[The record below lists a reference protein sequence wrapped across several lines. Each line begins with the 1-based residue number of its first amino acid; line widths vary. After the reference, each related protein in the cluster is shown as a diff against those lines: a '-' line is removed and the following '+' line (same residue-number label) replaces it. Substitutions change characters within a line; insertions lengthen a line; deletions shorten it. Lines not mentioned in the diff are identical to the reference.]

1 MQEKVLLENLI
12 EDPQF
17 TMKII
22 MNEYMGLIYSIV
34 KSKISEISSIEDIE
48 ECVSDVFYSF
58 YEQRDKIDLEKGSI
72 KAYLCIIAKR
82 KAIDLFR
89 KKVREQ
95 DNVSIDDEHMRNTVS
110 DGNLV
115 EDTFLNKVNRKMVLE
130 EINALG
136 EPDHK
141 ILVRKYYIG
150 ESSKEISTIL
160 NMTVA
165 AIDTRASRALVN
177 IRRKLGSV

>member
-58 YEQRDKIDLEKGSI
+58 YEQRGKIDLEKGSI